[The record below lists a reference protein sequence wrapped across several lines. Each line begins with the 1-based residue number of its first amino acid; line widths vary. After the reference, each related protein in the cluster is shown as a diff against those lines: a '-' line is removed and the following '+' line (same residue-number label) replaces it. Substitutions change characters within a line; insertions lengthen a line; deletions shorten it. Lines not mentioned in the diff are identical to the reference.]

1 MRPSLPAFLLSSLCA
16 FSFLVDV
23 SWGQTVSSEKAVSPG
38 ETVSSGKGVSP
49 GTEVYPEAEPAPEE
63 PPSSPVILESGELKF
78 ASGRLH
84 FLVGGPPDAFPVL
97 LLHGQRFT
105 SETWRELGTLD
116 LLVRQGYRVL
126 ALDLPGYG
134 QSEAAA
140 LPREEFLAAL
150 VPLLFERPVVVVSP
164 SMSGSFSLPL
174 VARRPSYVAGF
185 VPVAPGAI
193 DQNLESLRGSKVPA
207 LIIWGEKDTVISP
220 KKADLLARTMSASR
234 KVILPGASHP
244 CYLDKPIEFHR
255 ELLQFLRGLS

>member
-1 MRPSLPAFLLSSLCA
+1 MRTCARISVCGLIPLLIFAFLLLSSPSA
-16 FSFLVDV
+16 VVAQESTAVAANEV
-23 SWGQTVSSEKAVSPG
+23 APGKAVDPAAELPLEEVSESPA
-38 ETVSSGKGVSP
+38 V
-49 GTEVYPEAEPAPEE
+49 
-63 PPSSPVILESGELKF
+63 LESGEMTF
-78 ASGRLH
+78 AGGRLH
-84 FLVGGPPDAFPVL
+84 FLEGGPADGFPVL

-116 LLVRQGYRVL
+116 LLIRQGYRVV

-134 QSEAAA
+134 ASEPSELA
-140 LPREEFLAAL
+140 PEELLAAL
-150 VPLLFERPVVVVSP
+150 VPLLFERAVVVVSP
-164 SMSGSFSLPL
+164 SMSGRFSMPL

-193 DQNLESLRGSKVPA
+193 EANLGSLRGSKVPT
-207 LIIWGEKDTVISP
+207 LIVWGEKDTIISP
-220 KKADLLARTMSASR
+220 KQAEVLARALPASR